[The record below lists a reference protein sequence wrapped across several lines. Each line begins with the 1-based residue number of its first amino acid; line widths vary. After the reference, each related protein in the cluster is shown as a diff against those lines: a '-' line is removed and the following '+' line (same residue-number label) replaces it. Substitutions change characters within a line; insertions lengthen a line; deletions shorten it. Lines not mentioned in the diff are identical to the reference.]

1 MSQKI
6 LVAGATGFVGRN
18 LIPALLN
25 NQYEVSALGR
35 DRNKLEKALPHLK
48 SYLLWQDLDKV
59 SPEEFD
65 IIINLAGENIA
76 EGRWNEKNKAKIIN
90 SRVETT
96 SKLVNWCLNATGKTP
111 HLYNTSAIGVY
122 GIQPTQSTMPPAL
135 IESKLIHPS
144 KDFLSEVG
152 KAWEDATI
160 PLSNAN
166 HPVTLMRFGVVLKR
180 GEGMM
185 KKLDLPFSLGLG
197 STIGSGNQVNSW
209 INIDD
214 LVAAIMFL
222 LKHPDI
228 TGPVNLTAP
237 GSVTQ
242 KTFAT
247 TLAKTMHRP
256 LLLNLPDFL
265 VEMIFGQMGKELLLG
280 GQNVYPQRLID
291 SGFVFKYPDLQSAFN
306 HKYGS

>member
-96 SKLVNWCLNATGKTP
+96 SKLVNW
-111 HLYNTSAIGVY
+111 
-122 GIQPTQSTMPPAL
+122 
-135 IESKLIHPS
+135 
-144 KDFLSEVG
+144 
-152 KAWEDATI
+152 
-160 PLSNAN
+160 
-166 HPVTLMRFGVVLKR
+166 
-180 GEGMM
+180 
-185 KKLDLPFSLGLG
+185 
-197 STIGSGNQVNSW
+197 
-209 INIDD
+209 
-214 LVAAIMFL
+214 
-222 LKHPDI
+222 
-228 TGPVNLTAP
+228 
-237 GSVTQ
+237 
-242 KTFAT
+242 
-247 TLAKTMHRP
+247 
-256 LLLNLPDFL
+256 
-265 VEMIFGQMGKELLLG
+265 
-280 GQNVYPQRLID
+280 
-291 SGFVFKYPDLQSAFN
+291 
-306 HKYGS
+306 